1 MENESEAVL
10 ERENEAEEYEVA
22 DVSKDKRKS
31 YSRERKL
38 EAIQLYHECGNKY
51 KTAKT
56 FGVQPSTL
64 RGWLQN
70 EAKIQASSRGRRK
83 VGSGRKAFWPDMESE
98 LHRQYRELR
107 EKGLKVKAW
116 WFEAKS
122 KELMKDMH
130 PDLEFKFSDGW
141 FTAFKKRNKIS
152 YRSTTNVS
160 QKAPIDLEDKIREFH
175 QHIRRLAKRGEAKGE
190 IGQYELRDI
199 GNVDQTPLPFT
210 FNTGKGYDTTG
221 TSTVW
226 HRGHA
231 SGLEKRQCTVQL
243 TVFADGKA
251 RVKPLLIFRG
261 KGLRIAEAE
270 KRQYDGR
277 VVVRFQENAW
287 CDEEVMKFWIRSMWK
302 RPFGDDACR
311 NKLLIADVHRA
322 QTTEA
327 VQDILLGECRTAVAL
342 VPPGTTSL
350 VQPLDVSVNS
360 EFKSIVERL
369 QNQHM
374 HSNVSLYIEGKITAS
389 QRRVLIT
396 KWVGQAWAEVCAN
409 KDMIY
414 RAFQKCGI
422 SVPIDGSKDS
432 LINIKGLT
440 AYKVDPEEPEG
451 LFELDSD
458 DSDTDSD

>member
-1 MENESEAVL
+1 MENESDAVL
-10 ERENEAEEYEVA
+10 ERENEPEEYEVV
-22 DVSKDKRKS
+22 DVSRDKRKS
-31 YSRERKL
+31 YSRETKL
-38 EAIQLYHECGNKY
+38 AAIQFYHECSNKY

-56 FGVQPSTL
+56 FGIRSSTL
-64 RGWLQN
+64 RGWIQH
-70 EAKIQASSRGRRK
+70 EAKIQASSRGTRRA
-83 VGSGRKAFWPDMESE
+83 GSGRTAFWPDMEAE

-122 KELMKDMH
+122 KELMKEMH
-130 PDLEFKFSDGW
+130 PDVEFKFSDGW
-141 FTAFKKRNKIS
+141 FTAFKKRKEIR
-152 YRSTTNVS
+152 YRATTNVS
-160 QKAPIDLEDKIREFH
+160 QQAPSDLEHKIREFH
-175 QHIRRLAKRGEAKGE
+175 LHIRQLAKRGEAKGE

-199 GNVDQTPLPFT
+199 ANVDQTPLPFT
-210 FNTGKGYDTTG
+210 FNKGKGYDDKG

-261 KGLRIAEAE
+261 KGLRIAAAE
-270 KRQYDGR
+270 TRQYDGR

-287 CDEEVMKFWIRSMWK
+287 CDEEMMKFWIRSMWR
-302 RPFGDDACR
+302 RPFGEDASR
-311 NKLLIADVHRA
+311 SKLLVADVHRA
-322 QTTEA
+322 QTTDA
-327 VQDILLGECRTAVAL
+327 VQEMLLRECHTAVAL

-360 EFKSIVERL
+360 EFKSIVERH

-374 HSNVSLYIEGKITAS
+374 HENVSLYVEGKITAS

-396 KWVGQAWAEVCAN
+396 KWVGQAWAEVCTN
-409 KDMIY
+409 KDMVC
-414 RAFQKCGI
+414 RAFAKCGI
-422 SVPIDGSKDS
+422 SVPIDGSKDH
-432 LINIKGLT
+432 LINIRGLT
-440 AYKVDPEEPEG
+440 DYKVDPVEPEG

-458 DSDTDSD
+458 DSDSD